1 MLRRFSRI
9 FLSLFCASALVFLTG
24 CESDDPRFAGD
35 TQYLGGIYGT
45 EPVSSSAPQDTV
57 SYWDGDSI
65 QGKPS
70 VKISLGEQRA
80 YFYKSGQLVGISQLS
95 TGREGRNTPIGRY
108 RIIQKDLNHASSLY
122 GDYVDSADNVV
133 VRTWGTPAEFDFE
146 PRSHY
151 ELGEALGIF
160 DFERAAKLSGA
171 RFAVLRGDGA
181 RLQRALITFF
191 LDVATVDHGYTEI
204 APPYLVR
211 RDAMVGAAQL
221 PKFEDQAYKT
231 DDGLFLIP
239 TAEVPVTN
247 LYRDEILDGA
257 DLPIAHVAFTPC
269 WRREAGAAGKDTRGY
284 IRLHQFDKVE
294 MVRFTTAERSLDE
307 LELLTGHA
315 ELLLQRLGIAYRVL
329 LMCSGDMG
337 FAQWKKYD
345 VEAWAP
351 GMQRWLEVSSCSAF
365 GDFQARRAQIRY
377 RSAAGERPQFVH
389 TLNGSGLGVPRA
401 FDAMLETYQ
410 QADGSVLIPP
420 VLQTYMGGMQR
431 IG

>member
-1 MLRRFSRI
+1 VIPLQRLRENPDLIREGARLKGEDAPIDEVLELDAAARRLRTEVEGMRAAQKQASSGIRGAPDGAQREVLATLKQRI
-9 FLSLFCASALVFLTG
+9 QAG
-24 CESDDPRFAGD
+24 ESDLAALDARIDDLLLYVPNPPHGSVPF
-35 TQYLGGIYGT
+35 GT
-45 EPVSSSAPQDTV
+45 GE
-57 SYWDGDSI
+57 DG
-65 QGKPS
+65 
-70 VKISLGEQRA
+70 
-80 YFYKSGQLVGISQLS
+80 
-95 TGREGRNTPIGRY
+95 
-108 RIIQKDLNHASSLY
+108 
-122 GDYVDSADNVV
+122 NVV
-133 VRTWGTPAEFDFE
+133 VRTWGTPATFDFE
-146 PRSHY
+146 PRPHH

-191 LDVATVDHGYTEI
+191 LDVATVDHGYTEV

-211 RDAMVGAAQL
+211 RECMTGTANL
-221 PKFEDQAYKT
+221 PKFEDEAYRT
-231 DDGLFLIP
+231 DDDLFLIP

-247 LYRDEILDGA
+247 LYRDEILDGNA
-257 DLPIAHVAFTPC
+257 LPISHVAHTPC

-294 MVRFTTAERSLDE
+294 MVRFTTPERSLDE

-315 ELLLQRLGIAYRVL
+315 ESLLQRLGISYRVL

-351 GMQRWLEVSSCSAF
+351 GMQRWLEVSSCSVF
-365 GDFQARRAQIRY
+365 GDFQARRAGIRY
-377 RSAAGERPQFVH
+377 RPAPGERPQYVH
-389 TLNGSGLGVPRA
+389 TLNGSGLALPRTL
-401 FDAMLETYQ
+401 DAVLETYQ
-410 QADGSVLIPP
+410 QRDGTVLIPDALRP
-420 VLQTYMGGMQR
+420 YMGGKER

>member
-1 MLRRFSRI
+1 VIPLQRLR
-9 FLSLFCASALVFLTG
+9 
-24 CESDDPRFAGD
+24 DDADAIREGARRKGEDAPIDEILELDVAARRLRTDVETLRAE
-35 TQYLGGIYGT
+35 QKRA
-45 EPVSSSAPQDTV
+45 SSAMRGVPSDT
-57 SYWDGDSI
+57 DRAALAELKQRI
-65 QGKPS
+65 QVIEAELAALETRRDELLLHVPNPPHPS
-70 VKISLGEQRA
+70 VPD
-80 YFYKSGQLVGISQLS
+80 
-95 TGREGRNTPIGRY
+95 GR
-108 RIIQKDLNHASSLY
+108 D
-122 GDYVDSADNVV
+122 DADNVV
-133 VRTWGTPAEFDFE
+133 VRSWGTPAEFAFE

-171 RFAVLRGDGA
+171 RFAVLCGAGA
-181 RLQRALITFF
+181 RLQRALISFF
-191 LDVATVDHGYTEI
+191 LDVATNEHGYTEI

-211 RDAMVGAAQL
+211 REAMVGAAQL
-221 PKFEDQAYKT
+221 PKFEDDAYKT

-247 LYRDEILDGA
+247 LYREEILDGA

-269 WRREAGAAGKDTRGY
+269 WRREAGAAGKDTHGY

-294 MVRFTTAERSLDE
+294 MVRFTTPDRSLDE

-315 ELLLQRLGIAYRVL
+315 EALLQRLGIAYRVL
-329 LMCSGDMG
+329 LMCAGDMG

-351 GMQRWLEVSSCSAF
+351 GMRRWLEVSSCSVF
-365 GDFQARRAQIRY
+365 GDFQARRAMIRY
-377 RSAAGERPQFVH
+377 RSAGGERPQFVH
-389 TLNGSGLGVPRA
+389 TLNGSGLAVPRTL
-401 FDAMLETYQ
+401 DAVLETFQ

-420 VLQTYMGGMQR
+420 VLQAYMGGMQR